1 MLIHPRNILKYLL
14 KCASDK
20 TLFML
25 ENRWPFY
32 AILHNTCKHLSKQ
45 TDISIYNRSLS
56 CSFGGLMKRI
66 SVCGNNLVKWKIGCL
81 IEFNFTKNHLL
92 LYQELVRCGHSLK
105 AVVDTHGKDL
115 NLKELQ
121 KLCRT

>member
-1 MLIHPRNILKYLL
+1 MLIHPRNILKCLL

-45 TDISIYNRSLS
+45 TDISIYNRLNCPLS
-56 CSFGGLMKRI
+56 CSFGGLKKRI
-66 SVCGNNLVKWKIGCL
+66 SVCGNNLVKL
-81 IEFNFTKNHLL
+81 
-92 LYQELVRCGHSLK
+92 
-105 AVVDTHGKDL
+105 
-115 NLKELQ
+115 
-121 KLCRT
+121 